1 MMAGM
6 RCLVW
11 LLLVLGM
18 ACGVG
23 DGRAAVGTFLG
34 GTSVQEFA
42 TTVTPASGGWRYA
55 GYDRYAAT
63 GRGGVFSEYGTYV
76 AVAMGGVISPR
87 SAMEGAVVPASAVPR
102 VHIARGVDMGGG
114 VGGLL
119 YTERPGTDGLRIHG
133 ADARGDVV
141 SQLDRNGEVRWA
153 SSYAAYGTRV
163 QEASA
168 GGAPA
173 DRFRANSKEEDPT
186 GLLNEGFRYRD
197 LETGTFISRDPLGFV
212 DGPNVYCYVGQN
224 PWSAF
229 DPEGLA
235 VPRDRDQAQRH
246 QDAIL
251 GAYDT
256 AHEYMGRAIEVMSQ
270 GMRDGS
276 RRTGEAW
283 FEKAEFYYQAA
294 SYMSV
299 ELEVYERY
307 RDAHGNCS
315 DGVPNWWDP
324 GCLGECTP
332 EQIAD
337 TTYQA
342 RQTGAIGDS
351 AIIQP
356 TSLMETDMTFKFLD
370 AGLTVSGVG
379 AGVKALSAV
388 SRKLFAG
395 IGKAAA
401 NSARG
406 LSQHGGVFSETVLE
420 NGSSLWT
427 STGRIAQK
435 DFAPLVNGGLYKG
448 SGQVDILSGVHGLP
462 DGSMRAG
469 LDLFHADVKAFGN
482 IPGVQVH
489 NILDMSPAQ
498 IGELIRNPNTTIG
511 GFCDSEAVLSLFR

>member
-11 LLLVLGM
+11 LLLVLGL

-55 GYDRYAAT
+55 GYDR
-63 GRGGVFSEYGTYV
+63 
-76 AVAMGGVISPR
+76 
-87 SAMEGAVVPASAVPR
+87 
-102 VHIARGVDMGGG
+102 
-114 VGGLL
+114 
-119 YTERPGTDGLRIHG
+119 
-133 ADARGDVV
+133 
-141 SQLDRNGEVRWA
+141 
-153 SSYAAYGTRV
+153 YAAYGTRV

-246 QDAIL
+246 RDAIL

-276 RRTGEAW
+276 GRTGEAW
-283 FEKAEFYYQAA
+283 FEKAEFFSQAA
-294 SYMSV
+294 RYMSV

-401 NSARG
+401 KGGVPATANYAQTYYREAFSADG
-406 LSQHGGVFSETVLE
+406 VKKLSQIAGQPIGQIDDLVRALE
-420 NGSSLWT
+420 
-427 STGRIAQK
+427 
-435 DFAPLVNGGLYKG
+435 
-448 SGQVDILSGVHGLP
+448 SGAVKPGQIPVDIITRGKNTLILNTRTSQALE
-462 DGSMRAG
+462 RAG
-469 LDLFHADVKAFGN
+469 IPRSQWNAVDRSGDSLFEGLLDGQLRRN
-482 IPGVQVH
+482 Q
-489 NILDMSPAQ
+489 LSPA
-498 IGELIRNPNTTIG
+498 GTPLTFPE
-511 GFCDSEAVLSLFR
+511 

>member
-11 LLLVLGM
+11 LLLVLGL

-55 GYDRYAAT
+55 GYDR
-63 GRGGVFSEYGTYV
+63 
-76 AVAMGGVISPR
+76 
-87 SAMEGAVVPASAVPR
+87 
-102 VHIARGVDMGGG
+102 
-114 VGGLL
+114 
-119 YTERPGTDGLRIHG
+119 
-133 ADARGDVV
+133 
-141 SQLDRNGEVRWA
+141 
-153 SSYAAYGTRV
+153 YAAYGTRV

-401 NSARG
+401 NNGVDLTLKYKAGWTDAQRAAADGKAAAVTQADTVVTPSTVRSGTTQARYRREQG
-406 LSQHGGVFSETVLE
+406 LGQGVDADHTIDLQLGG
-420 NGSSLWT
+420 
-427 STGRIAQK
+427 A
-435 DFAPLVNGGLYKG
+435 D
-448 SGQVDILSGVHGLP
+448 DILNMSALDSSVNRSLGSQINKQIKTLP
-462 DGSMRAG
+462 AG
-469 LDLFHADVKAFGN
+469 TRVNNVRMVD
-482 IPGVQVH
+482 P
-489 NILDMSPAQ
+489 
-498 IGELIRNPNTTIG
+498 
-511 GFCDSEAVLSLFR
+511 

>member
-11 LLLVLGM
+11 LLLVLGL

-42 TTVTPASGGWRYA
+42 TTVTPASDGWRYA
-55 GYDRYAAT
+55 GYDR
-63 GRGGVFSEYGTYV
+63 
-76 AVAMGGVISPR
+76 
-87 SAMEGAVVPASAVPR
+87 
-102 VHIARGVDMGGG
+102 
-114 VGGLL
+114 
-119 YTERPGTDGLRIHG
+119 
-133 ADARGDVV
+133 
-141 SQLDRNGEVRWA
+141 
-153 SSYAAYGTRV
+153 YAAYGTRV

-197 LETGTFISRDPLGFV
+197 LETGTFIGRDPLGFV
-212 DGPNVYCYVGQN
+212 DGLNVYCYVGQN

-246 QDAIL
+246 RDAIL

-276 RRTGEAW
+276 GRTGEAW
-283 FEKAEFYYQAA
+283 FEKAEFFSQAA
-294 SYMSV
+294 RYMSV

-356 TSLMETDMTFKFLD
+356 TSLMKTDMTFKFLD

-395 IGKAAA
+395 IGKAAVKGVMVGGA
-401 NSARG
+401 YESRGGLLWMGADDTKTATIGLGKGGHFGCAVEAGMTGIRPETHRG
-406 LSQHGGVFSETVLE
+406 LTMFQREGWVFWANDSLSLSKAVTQSESAAIQKAQEAQFKDHTV
-420 NGSSLWT
+420 
-427 STGRIAQK
+427 K
-435 DFAPLVNGGLYKG
+435 
-448 SGQVDILSGVHGLP
+448 QV
-462 DGSMRAG
+462 
-469 LDLFHADVKAFGN
+469 
-482 IPGVQVH
+482 Q
-489 NILDMSPAQ
+489 Q
-498 IGELIRNPNTTIG
+498 IGDV
-511 GFCDSEAVLSLFR
+511 FK